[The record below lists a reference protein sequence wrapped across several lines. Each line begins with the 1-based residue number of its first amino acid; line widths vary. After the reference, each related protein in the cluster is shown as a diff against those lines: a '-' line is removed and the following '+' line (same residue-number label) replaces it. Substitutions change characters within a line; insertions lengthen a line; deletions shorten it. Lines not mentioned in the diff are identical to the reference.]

1 MFILVCQSTEPWVCL
16 VSLCVCD
23 TNQSTNKKPHY
34 VRLTTLT
41 SVTFMPYCRKHISR
55 FFYPS
60 GNKVARPDMCR
71 SIISL
76 CKISNVAWLPIQ
88 PKKQE
93 NRKRSGDG
101 GLKRGVGN
109 TGGLHKIGG
118 GLESA
123 WQLWLLTPF
132 GWTCIGNPNNTTT
145 NWHQN

>member
-41 SVTFMPYCRKHISR
+41 SVTFMPCCRKHISR

-60 GNKVARPDMCR
+60 GNKVARSDMCR

-93 NRKRSGDG
+93 NRKSSGDG

-118 GLESA
+118 GLESV